1 MITMKKLIAVFSFTI
16 LIVGCAGHQATNNK
30 MTETDRLNDH
40 LENQAMIR
48 SVENQV
54 FNAGPGMPF

>member
-1 MITMKKLIAVFSFTI
+1 MKKLMAVFSFTI
-16 LIVGCAGHQATNNK
+16 LIVGCAGQQATSNS

-40 LENQAMIR
+40 IENQAMIR